1 MKNQLDSII
10 AKKYNPPKEY
20 STFKSLKLEDIN
32 NLRIMLFNGVKIE
45 NCWFELI
52 LKFLEIRMYEIKK
65 RLRLNYQSESQ
76 MVVFK
81 DCIISFLLEV
91 YYYKKD
97 IRFLN
102 VALKLMDIKFK
113 SISKQSLYN
122 YNLCNYLKMNL

>member
-45 NCWFELI
+45 NCWFELM

-65 RLRLNYQSESQ
+65 RLRLNYQSELQ

-81 DCIISFLLEV
+81 DCVISFLLEV